1 MTFCI
6 FKVTLNSMLDKEKDS
21 CVVEFSILIFEFVG
35 ILVVVRTL
43 SEKIIVLI
51 EYINSIVDI

>member
-1 MTFCI
+1 
-6 FKVTLNSMLDKEKDS
+6 MLDKEKDS
-21 CVVEFSILIFEFVG
+21 CVVEFSIFIFEFVG